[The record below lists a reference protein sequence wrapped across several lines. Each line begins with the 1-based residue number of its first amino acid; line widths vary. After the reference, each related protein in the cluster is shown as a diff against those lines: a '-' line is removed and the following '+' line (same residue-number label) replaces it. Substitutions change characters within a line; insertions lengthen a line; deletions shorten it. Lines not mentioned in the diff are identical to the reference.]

1 MKINDSTLPGYW
13 LLCLVALYVGTGSSA
28 LVALPSD
35 REQPIHISADSAIR
49 EDKLGITRYD
59 GNVVLTQGSLVIHAE
74 RLIIQQN
81 GGDATTITALG
92 DPATLEQ
99 IPALDKAAITAQARE
114 MIYTQRDELIQ
125 LKQGARIE
133 QEGAILTGG
142 LIDYL
147 MAEQRVR
154 AVSDKSDSKGRV
166 EVVIPPSALQT
177 STPSS

>member
-74 RLIIQQN
+74 RLIIQQS

-133 QEGAILTGG
+133 QEGAILTGA
-142 LIDYL
+142 LINYL

-154 AVSDKSDSKGRV
+154 AVSDKSDSTGRV
-166 EVVIPPSALQT
+166 EVVIPPSALQKPK
-177 STPSS
+177 PSS

>member
-1 MKINDSTLPGYW
+1 MPRGPIRGHR
-13 LLCLVALYVGTGSSA
+13 SSA

-74 RLIIQQN
+74 RLIIQQSTE
-81 GGDATTITALG
+81 GDATTITALG

-133 QEGAILTGG
+133 QEGAILTGA
-142 LIDYL
+142 LINYL

-154 AVSDKSDSKGRV
+154 AVSDKSDSTGRV
-166 EVVIPPSALQT
+166 EVVIPPSALQKT
-177 STPSS
+177 

>member
-1 MKINDSTLPGYW
+1 
-13 LLCLVALYVGTGSSA
+13 
-28 LVALPSD
+28 
-35 REQPIHISADSAIR
+35 
-49 EDKLGITRYD
+49 
-59 GNVVLTQGSLVIHAE
+59 
-74 RLIIQQN
+74 
-81 GGDATTITALG
+81 
-92 DPATLEQ
+92 
-99 IPALDKAAITAQARE
+99 

-125 LKQGARIE
+125 LREGARIE

>member
-74 RLIIQQN
+74 RLIIQQS

-99 IPALDKAAITAQARE
+99 IPVFDKAPITAQARE

-125 LKQGARIE
+125 LREGARIE
-133 QEGAILTGG
+133 QEGAILTCG